1 MAKVSIHAIELRHL
15 RYFVAAAEYGSFRK
29 AGASIGIQQS
39 ALSRRIRDLE
49 YHLGAALF
57 HRHSGGVTLTFAGQQ
72 FLRRARQ
79 ILRNVGEGL
88 HDIASIGRSEHGRV
102 KIGIY
107 SSIASGFLAEL
118 LQRYADGHPKVQ
130 LDLIDDNPAEHVAAI
145 RQLRIDVAFV
155 TGERTW
161 SGCQSARLWSERV
174 FAVLPTSHFLA
185 EEAEVRWEQLAEEM
199 FIINDMAPGQEIH
212 DYLIQSLAAFGHHP
226 SIRTQRVGRENLLS
240 LVALNCG
247 ITIVSEAMTAAA
259 FPNILYRPIAGEIL
273 PFGAVWSDKNEYPAL
288 RRLLDLA
295 MSMARLHGANSLT
308 LPSETIEP
316 SAAAS
321 RIPDRLQ

>member
-1 MAKVSIHAIELRHL
+1 
-15 RYFVAAAEYGSFRK
+15 
-29 AGASIGIQQS
+29 
-39 ALSRRIRDLE
+39 
-49 YHLGAALF
+49 
-57 HRHSGGVTLTFAGQQ
+57 
-72 FLRRARQ
+72 
-79 ILRNVGEGL
+79 
-88 HDIASIGRSEHGRV
+88 
-102 KIGIY
+102 
-107 SSIASGFLAEL
+107 
-118 LQRYADGHPKVQ
+118 
-130 LDLIDDNPAEHVAAI
+130 
-145 RQLRIDVAFV
+145 
-155 TGERTW
+155 
-161 SGCQSARLWSERV
+161 
-174 FAVLPTSHFLA
+174 
-185 EEAEVRWEQLAEEM
+185 M

-273 PFGAVWSDKNEYPAL
+273 PFGAVWSDKNENPAL